1 MIGSQMSEE
10 MTNEVISVA
19 KKTIMS
25 VDNFGSLSK
34 RISDHFV
41 AKYGNVWVCSVA
53 DIMCTGLNDW
63 VKGTFFAAKIGGLQI
78 EIFQSKYSDQK
89 VNQFDF
95 FYLNKLKAEKKENF
109 LIFALFFKLKLKS
122 FFLFFI
128 EI

>member
-1 MIGSQMSEE
+1 
-10 MTNEVISVA
+10 
-19 KKTIMS
+19 
-25 VDNFGSLSK
+25 
-34 RISDHFV
+34 
-41 AKYGNVWVCSVA
+41 
-53 DIMCTGLNDW
+53 MCTGLNDW